1 MRKDRKEVKARQS
14 LKIQA
19 PLPGPCRM
27 LQWDASWCLSL
38 TWKRL
43 PVVWSPWS
51 CFATV
56 YVPWQ
61 GDPQGG
67 GARETAAISSSQLWP
82 PEVLLEGVHV

>member
-1 MRKDRKEVKARQS
+1 MKKDRKEESEGKKVSEDPGSFARS
-14 LKIQA
+14 
-19 PLPGPCRM
+19 
-27 LQWDASWCLSL
+27 QWDASWCLSL

-43 PVVWSPWS
+43 LVVWSPWS

-82 PEVLLEGVHV
+82 PEILLKGVHV